1 MNTLDSIIQRIR
13 PLDQEKMAQAAEYV
27 DALAKPPGSLGRLEQ
42 LAIQLSGMPGIA
54 DLANL
59 NKEIIVMCADHG
71 VFDEGVAVTP
81 KNVTAIQARN
91 MQKGLTGV
99 CALAKNSNTHV
110 LPVDIG
116 IDAEPIANLRSLKLA
131 RGCGNIARGP
141 AMSYPQAEQ
150 LLIASA
156 NLVQERV
163 AQGMSIFG
171 VGELGI
177 ANTTP
182 ASAMISVLTDTDPH
196 DVVGIGANLPLAR
209 VAHKESVVRRAIE
222 VNQPNAHDAV
232 DVLAKVGG
240 FDLVGMTGV
249 ILGAAAAGVPVVL
262 DGFLSYASALA
273 AYRLA
278 PQVRDYCI
286 PSHFSA
292 EKGAAVALSH
302 LDLVPYLYLELRLG
316 EGSGAAMAMSVISAA
331 CAMYCDMGQQTSS
344 GFTLPPSPLRD

>member
-1 MNTLDSIIQRIR
+1 M
-13 PLDQEKMAQAAEYV
+13 
-27 DALAKPPGSLGRLEQ
+27 
-42 LAIQLSGMPGIA
+42 
-54 DLANL
+54 
-59 NKEIIVMCADHG
+59 
-71 VFDEGVAVTP
+71 
-81 KNVTAIQARN
+81 
-91 MQKGLTGV
+91 
-99 CALAKNSNTHV
+99 

-116 IDAEPIANLRSLKLA
+116 IDANPIADLRSLKLA

-141 AMSYPQAEQ
+141 AMSYQQAQQ
-150 LLIASA
+150 LLISSA

-163 AQGMSIFG
+163 EQGISIFG

-222 VNQPNAHDAV
+222 VNQPNANDAV

-240 FDLVGMTGV
+240 FDLVGMTGA
-249 ILGAAAAGVPVVL
+249 ILGAAAVGVPVVL

-292 EKGAAVALSH
+292 EKG
-302 LDLVPYLYLELRLG
+302 RG
-316 EGSGAAMAMSVISAA
+316 
-331 CAMYCDMGQQTSS
+331 
-344 GFTLPPSPLRD
+344 